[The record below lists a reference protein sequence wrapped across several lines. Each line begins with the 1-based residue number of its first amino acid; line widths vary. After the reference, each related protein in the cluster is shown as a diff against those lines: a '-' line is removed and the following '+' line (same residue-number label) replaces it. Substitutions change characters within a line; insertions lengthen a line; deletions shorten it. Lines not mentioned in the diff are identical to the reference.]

1 MTTYTFQTGKG
12 CSLEAVHTLLT
23 RTSHYSTEPSAKGL
37 VDHLQAESAPPPAAG
52 ARSALNFLLDIQVA
66 CLGLFFVFFFFLN
79 AMYLFLT
86 AQLSASSAFSQFLC

>member
-66 CLGLFFVFFFFLN
+66 CLGLFFVFFFLN
-79 AMYLFLT
+79 LD
-86 AQLSASSAFSQFLC
+86 